1 MWFCYICIYNKT
13 IIITMK
19 TKLLLAA
26 VFCAVNFLSASAV
39 SPGLNDAYSR
49 ESFTDKAGTVLSYR
63 MLKPEKINPEEK
75 YPLVVFLHGA
85 GERGSDNESQ
95 LFHGGSVFS
104 NPVNMTKYPAFVI
117 FPQCPAGERWAEY
130 NKQNSFNDNAETPDE
145 SKNEKAIICLIEKLV
160 ADYPIDTDRL
170 YITGLSMGGMGTF
183 DLVCRHPDLFAAAI
197 PICGAVN
204 PTRLPAAKNVR
215 FRIFHGAND
224 DSVPTIWSRK
234 AYKALKDAGAE
245 VEYIE
250 FDGTPQASWNPAFN
264 LTDFLP
270 WLFSQKK
277 K

>member
-1 MWFCYICIYNKT
+1 MASNYLCLGQSSCICVRLFRSQCNRIAPSLREHICTTLDRPSVNK
-13 IIITMK
+13 
-19 TKLLLAA
+19 
-26 VFCAVNFLSASAV
+26 
-39 SPGLNDAYSR
+39 YW
-49 ESFTDKAGTVLSYR
+49 GT
-63 MLKPEKINPEEK
+63 
-75 YPLVVFLHGA
+75 
-85 GERGSDNESQ
+85 GS
-95 LFHGGSVFS
+95 
-104 NPVNMTKYPAFVI
+104 KYPAFVI

-250 FDGTPQASWNPAFN
+250 FAGTPHDSWNPAFN
-264 LTDFLP
+264 RPDFLP